1 MTPDKGFFVS
11 ESWRLGRRT
20 LTLQKRLKVGIFA
33 GEILCLGDEQV
44 KIVIISDLHANL
56 EALEAFPETYSELWV
71 LGDLVNF
78 GVNPAEIIEFVKGNA
93 AVVIRG
99 NHDQA
104 VGYDE
109 EPRCIPRYQRMAE
122 FTQRYTASVLTEAQR
137 QFLRD
142 LPLQR
147 KLQRQKTEFYLCH
160 AKPSDMLYG
169 FLPPDSPE
177 WIQEVQPLETAV
189 VLVGHTHV
197 PLMRRIG
204 EKLIINP
211 GSLGQPT
218 GKPEAC
224 YAVWEDGVF
233 QLKTY
238 SYPVGRTVAK
248 VRALSFP
255 QDVTEDLVH
264 LLENGSL
271 R

>member
-1 MTPDKGFFVS
+1 M
-11 ESWRLGRRT
+11 
-20 LTLQKRLKVGIFA
+20 
-33 GEILCLGDEQV
+33 

-56 EALEAFPETYSELWV
+56 EALEALPETYTELWV

-78 GVNPAEIIEFVKGNA
+78 GVNPAEIVEFVKRNA
-93 AVVIRG
+93 AIVIRG

-109 EPRCIPRYQRMAE
+109 NPHCILRYQRMAE
-122 FTQRYTASVLTEAQR
+122 FTQRYTNSVLTEAQK

-147 KLQRQKTEFYLCH
+147 KLQRQKTQFYLCH

-169 FLPPDSPE
+169 FLSPDSPE
-177 WIQEVQPLETAV
+177 WIHEVQPLETDV
-189 VLVGHTHV
+189 LLVGHTHV

-204 EKLIINP
+204 ESLIVNP
-211 GSLGQPT
+211 GSLGQPS

-233 QLKTY
+233 QLKRY
-238 SYPVGRTVAK
+238 FYPVGRTIAR

-255 QDVTEDLVH
+255 QDVKEDLARI
-264 LLENGSL
+264 LENGSL
-271 R
+271 P